1 MNKLRVMTVVGTRPE
16 IIRLSRVLT
25 KLDNSEAI
33 DHISVHTGQNYDFEL
48 NEIFYSDLG
57 LNVPKFKLSCAG
69 GNPAE
74 TVGRILVEVNK
85 LIESEKPHAFLILGD
100 TNSCLSAIIAKKHK
114 IPIFHMEA
122 GNRCFSE
129 LVPEE
134 TNRKIVD
141 HIADINLTY
150 SSIAREYL
158 ISEGIS
164 PDRIIK
170 TGSPMKEVLDHYS
183 NKINSSTILKKL
195 NLVSGNYF
203 VVSFHREENVTDD
216 NLLKNFLNTLN
227 EISSI
232 YRMPIIF
239 SAHPR
244 TKKSIE
250 DSGIAL
256 KREIRIMSPFG
267 FSDYIQLQKNSF
279 IVLSDSGTISEE
291 SSLLNFRALNIRKN
305 HERPEAMEEASVI
318 MTGLS
323 RDRILQSISVIS
335 SQNIGAKRD
344 LSIVMDYDK
353 NNVAEKVIRILLSY
367 ADYVSYKKI

>member
-1 MNKLRVMTVVGTRPE
+1 
-16 IIRLSRVLT
+16 
-25 KLDNSEAI
+25 
-33 DHISVHTGQNYDFEL
+33 
-48 NEIFYSDLG
+48 
-57 LNVPKFKLSCAG
+57 
-69 GNPAE
+69 
-74 TVGRILVEVNK
+74 
-85 LIESEKPHAFLILGD
+85 
-100 TNSCLSAIIAKKHK
+100 
-114 IPIFHMEA
+114 
-122 GNRCFSE
+122 
-129 LVPEE
+129 
-134 TNRKIVD
+134 
-141 HIADINLTY
+141 
-150 SSIAREYL
+150 
-158 ISEGIS
+158 
-164 PDRIIK
+164 
-170 TGSPMKEVLDHYS
+170 MKEVLDHYS